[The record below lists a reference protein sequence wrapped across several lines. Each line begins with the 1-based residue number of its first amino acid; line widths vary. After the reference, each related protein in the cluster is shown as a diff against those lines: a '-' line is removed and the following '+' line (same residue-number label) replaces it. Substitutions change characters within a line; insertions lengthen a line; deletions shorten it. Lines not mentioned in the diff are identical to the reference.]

1 MLTKGRLLAP
11 GIALLVILVVSSSN
25 AWCEEGSASA
35 NPSGRPFQEL
45 YDQGVDR
52 YLGGFTPSTT
62 KRFMGGVTKHTF
74 STGDGP
80 LCFTGNEFSMYTR
93 DGEGEQLMI
102 FLQGG
107 GACGL
112 TSCEAVDFPLPIVSL
127 GILDPRNS
135 ANPAANFDLGY
146 IPYCDGTLF
155 SGDKEVDSNG
165 DGSIDRF
172 FRGIQNLSAALDVVA
187 STYPDPNRILL
198 VGNSAGGLGV
208 HYALPLV
215 RKLYP
220 EVPIDLVNDSGI
232 GIQQPGAQESL
243 IDYWNSAGFFPASCS
258 RCIGDDG
265 NLTDYYKYQ
274 LAEDENVRM
283 GFISSTRDEVVIGR
297 TMIDGA
303 EFEAQLVAA
312 MAELEQAY
320 PARFRSLISDT
331 DEHTF
336 IIKQFGFAVGDT
348 TVLQWVTDMLSQSD
362 DWVSASD

>member
-1 MLTKGRLLAP
+1 MLSKDRLFAPSVVLLVLLA
-11 GIALLVILVVSSSN
+11 ISSSN
-25 AWCEEGSASA
+25 VRGETASASA
-35 NPSGRPFQEL
+35 NPPDRPFQEL

-52 YLGGFTPSTT
+52 YLGVFVPTVTE
-62 KRFMGGVTKHTF
+62 RLMGNVVKYQFVG
-74 STGDGP
+74 GDGP

-93 DGEGEQLMI
+93 DGASEELMI

-127 GILDPRNS
+127 GILDPRNA

-155 SGDKEVDSNG
+155 SGDREVDSNG
-165 DGSIDRF
+165 DGSNDRF
-172 FRGIQNLSAALDVVA
+172 FRGIQNLSAALDVIA
-187 STYPDPNRILL
+187 STYPAPRRILL

-258 RCIGDDG
+258 SCIGDDG
-265 NLTDYYKYQ
+265 NLTNYYKYQ

-303 EFEAQLVAA
+303 EFEAQLTAA

-320 PARFRSLISDT
+320 PDRFRSLVSDT
-331 DEHTF
+331 EEHTF
-336 IIKQFGFAVGDT
+336 VIKQFGFAVANT
-348 TVLQWVTDMLSQSD
+348 TVLQWITDMLSQSD